1 MIRTILLVTTTLWAG
16 SAVAQEVTAELPEG
30 GEVIVTGTR
39 SAGRAA
45 IESSAPVDVVTSAA
59 IEDTGYPDLSR
70 ALNFLQPS
78 VNFARA
84 ATTASAANTRPITLR
99 GLSPDQTL
107 VLVNGKRRHANAVL
121 NVNNSIGR
129 GAAGVDFDT
138 IPESAIERIE
148 ILRDGAAAQYGSDA
162 IAGVVNI
169 ILKSNA
175 SGGSAGIL
183 GGVTEEGDG
192 LNGLATASAGLGLG
206 DRGHLTLTALI
217 RHQDPTNRAFTDQRF
232 GRVTY
237 RIGDPRASVASFAFD
252 AGVPIGDIEL
262 YGFGTVTRK
271 VSNNAAG
278 FRVPGF
284 SPLYP
289 DGFLPI
295 VEPTIWDIGGT
306 VGLKG
311 RFGGL
316 RADLSQTFGYNKADF
331 RVFDTAN
338 ASLGLT
344 SPTRFDSGGV
354 TYRQHVTDLT
364 LALPL
369 DGVMAGGNIAAG
381 AQYRHE
387 SYSIRSGEPLA
398 YAGTGADGFAG
409 FNPRNPTNAGRD
421 AYAGFLDIELRP
433 VRQLLLGG
441 ALRYDHYDDF
451 GGRTTWRATGRF
463 DAAPGV
469 AVRATFGSGF
479 KAPSLQ
485 QQYYSAVQGALSAGV
500 LVNVAT
506 LPVADPVARALGAT
520 PLKPERSRNATAGV
534 VFGPFGGFTFT
545 ADYFHI
551 RIRDRIALSE
561 QLGGAAVNTVL
572 RNAGITGFSQ
582 VRFFTN
588 AVDTTSKGV
597 EVTAR
602 WQGSLGPQTR
612 LAVAAGYSWLDNRL
626 DTLRA
631 NPTLPALPLLATKSI
646 LFLTEAQPR
655 AKATVQA
662 NLTHGRFELGASLTA
677 FGTYTSA
684 PLVKVQTFGG
694 KESVDLSA
702 GYAFAEGLRLQAGVQ
717 NLFDA
722 RPEGIID
729 QATAIA
735 ATGGSFPTGEET
747 PLGLNGRSYFA
758 RLSARF

>member
-1 MIRTILLVTTTLWAG
+1 MIRTILLVTTTLWVG
-16 SAVAQEVTAELPEG
+16 SAVAQEVTAALPEG

-192 LNGLATASAGLGLG
+192 LNGLATASVGLGLG

-252 AGVPIGDIEL
+252 AGVPMGDLEL

-289 DGFLPI
+289 HGFLPI
-295 VEPTIWDIGGT
+295 VEPTIWDVGGT

-311 RFGGL
+311 RFGSL
-316 RADLSQTFGYNKADF
+316 RADLSQTYGYNKADF
-331 RVFDTAN
+331 EVFDTAN

-364 LALPL
+364 FALPL
-369 DGVMAGGNIAAG
+369 DGVVAGGNIAAG

-387 SYSIRSGEPLA
+387 SYAIRSGEPLA

-409 FNPRNPTNAGRD
+409 FNPRNPTNAGRG

-451 GGRTTWRATGRF
+451 GGRTTWRATSRLE
-463 DAAPGV
+463 AAPGV
-469 AVRATFGSGF
+469 AVRATLGSGF

-506 LPVADPVARALGAT
+506 LPVADPVARALGAA
-520 PLKPERSRNATAGV
+520 PLKSERSRNATAGV
-534 VFGPFGGFTFT
+534 VFGPFSGFTFT

-612 LAVAAGYSWLDNRL
+612 LVAAAGYSWLDNRL

-646 LFLTEAQPR
+646 LFLTEAQPH

-702 GYAFAEGLRLQAGVQ
+702 GYTFAEGLRLQAGVQ

-729 QATAIA
+729 QTTAIA

>member
-1 MIRTILLVTTTLWAG
+1 VIRTIFLVTTTLWAG
-16 SAVAQEVTAELPEG
+16 SAAAQQAPADTADGQEI
-30 GEVIVTGTR
+30 IVTGTR

-45 IESSAPVDVVTSAA
+45 IESSAPVDVVSNAA
-59 IEDTGYPDLSR
+59 IEGTGYPDLSR

-175 SGGSAGIL
+175 RGGSGSLL

-192 LNGLATASAGLGLG
+192 LNGMATASAGFGLG
-206 DRGHLTLTALI
+206 GGGHLTVTALA
-217 RHQDPTNRAFTDQRF
+217 RHQNPTNRAFTDQRF

-237 RIGDPRASVASFAFD
+237 RIGDPRASVASFALD
-252 AGVPIGDIEL
+252 AGVPLGDVEL

-284 SPLYP
+284 SQLYP
-289 DGFLPI
+289 NGFLPI
-295 VEPTIWDIGGT
+295 VEPVIWDVGGT
-306 VGLKG
+306 IGVRG
-311 RFGGL
+311 RFGDL
-316 RADLSQTFGYNKADF
+316 KADLSQTFGYNKADF

-338 ASLGLT
+338 ASLGLA
-344 SPTRFDSGGV
+344 SPSRFDSGGV
-354 TYRQHVTDLT
+354 TYQQHVTDFV

-387 SYSIRSGEPLA
+387 SYAIRNGEPLA

-409 FNPRNPTNAGRD
+409 FNPRNPTDAGRD

-433 VRQLLLGG
+433 VEPLLIGG

-451 GGRTTWRATGRF
+451 GGQTTWRATGRL

-469 AVRATFGSGF
+469 AARATFGTGF

-485 QQYYSAVQGALSAGV
+485 QQFYSAVQGALSAGV

-506 LPVADPVARALGAT
+506 LPVSDPIARALGAA
-520 PLKPERSRNATAGV
+520 PLKPERSRNMTAGL
-534 VFGPFGGFTFT
+534 VFGPFEGFTFT

-561 QLGGAAVNTVL
+561 QLGGGAVNAIL
-572 RNAGITGFSQ
+572 RDAGITGFSQ

-588 AVDTTSKGV
+588 AVDTTTKGV

-602 WQGSLGPQTR
+602 WQGALGRETR
-612 LAVAAGYSWLDNRL
+612 LSVAAGYSWLDNRL
-626 DTLRA
+626 DALRS
-631 NPTLPALPLLATKSI
+631 NPTLPSLPLLATKSI

-655 AKATVQA
+655 AKGTVQA
-662 NLTHGRFELGASLTA
+662 NLTHRQFEFTASLTA

-684 PLVKVQTFGG
+684 PLVRVQTFGG
-694 KESVDLSA
+694 KESADLSA
-702 GYAFAEGLRLQAGVQ
+702 GYAFADGLRLQLGVQ

-722 RPEGIID
+722 RPDTIID

-747 PLGLNGRSYFA
+747 PLGLNGRSYYA

>member
-1 MIRTILLVTTTLWAG
+1 MVRTILLVTTTLWSGA
-16 SAVAQEVTAELPEG
+16 AVAQEVETPDPAEI
-30 GEVIVTGTR
+30 VVTGTR
-39 SAGRAA
+39 TAGRAA
-45 IESSAPVDVVTSAA
+45 IESSAPVDVVTNAA
-59 IEDTGYPDLSR
+59 IEGTGYPDLGR

-107 VLVNGKRRHANAVL
+107 VLINGKRRHANAVL

-175 SGGSAGIL
+175 SGGSASIL
-183 GGVTEEGDG
+183 GGVAEAGDG
-192 LNGLATASAGLGLG
+192 LNGLATASAGFGLG
-206 DRGHLTLTALI
+206 DGGHLTLTALA
-217 RHQDPTNRAFTDQRF
+217 RHQDPTNRALLDQRF

-237 RIGDPRASVASFAFD
+237 RIGDPLASVASFAFD
-252 AGVPIGDIEL
+252 AGVPVGDVTF

-289 DGFLPI
+289 AGFLPI
-295 VEPTIWDIGGT
+295 IEPTIWDVGGT
-306 VGLKG
+306 IGIKG
-311 RFGGL
+311 SFGRL
-316 RADLSQTFGYNKADF
+316 RADLSQTYGYNKADF

-338 ASLGLT
+338 ASLGLA

-354 TYRQHVTDLT
+354 TYQQHVTDLM

-387 SYSIRSGEPLA
+387 SYAIRSGEPLA

-409 FNPRNPTNAGRD
+409 FNPRNPTDAGRD
-421 AYAGFLDIELRP
+421 AYAGFLDVELRP
-433 VRQLLLGG
+433 IRQLLLGG

-451 GGRTTWRATGRF
+451 GGRTTWRATGRL

-469 AVRATFGSGF
+469 AVRATLGSGF

-485 QQYYSAVQGALSAGV
+485 QQFYSAVQGALSAGT

-506 LPVADPVARALGAT
+506 LPVSDPVARALGAA
-520 PLKPERSRNATAGV
+520 PLKPERSSNVTAGV
-534 VFGPFGGFTFT
+534 VFGPFGGFSFT

-561 QLGGAAVNTVL
+561 QLGGAAVNAIL
-572 RNAGITGFSQ
+572 RNAGISGFSQ

-602 WQGSLGPQTR
+602 WQGSLGPETR
-612 LAVAAGYSWLDNRL
+612 LSVAAGYSWLDNRL

-646 LFLTEAQPR
+646 LFLTGAQPR
-655 AKATVQA
+655 AKGTVQA
-662 NLTHGRFELGASLTA
+662 NLTHGRFDFTASLTA

-694 KESVDLSA
+694 KESIDLSA
-702 GYAFAEGLRLQAGVQ
+702 GYGVAEGLRLQVGIQ
-717 NLFDA
+717 NLFDS

>member
-1 MIRTILLVTTTLWAG
+1 VIRTILLVTTTLWAG
-16 SAVAQEVTAELPEG
+16 SAVAQEMTAELPEG
-30 GEVIVTGTR
+30 GEIIVTGTR

-387 SYSIRSGEPLA
+387 SYAIRSGEPLA

>member
-1 MIRTILLVTTTLWAG
+1 MIRTILLATTTLWAG
-16 SAVAQEVTAELPEG
+16 SAAAQQASADIVDGQEI
-30 GEVIVTGTR
+30 IVTGTR

-45 IESSAPVDVVTSAA
+45 IESSAPVDVVSNDA
-59 IEDTGYPDLSR
+59 IEGTGYPDLSR

-175 SGGSAGIL
+175 SGGSGSIL
-183 GGVTEEGDG
+183 GGVTEAGDG
-192 LNGLATASAGLGLG
+192 LNGLATASAGFGLG
-206 DRGHLTLTALI
+206 EGGHLTLTALV

-237 RIGDPRASVASFAFD
+237 RIGDPRASVTNFAFD
-252 AGVPIGDIEL
+252 AGVPIGDLEL

-289 DGFLPI
+289 GGFLPI
-295 VEPTIWDIGGT
+295 VEPTIWDVGGT
-306 VGLKG
+306 VGLKA
-311 RFGGL
+311 RFGSL

-331 RVFDTAN
+331 QVFDTAN
-338 ASLGLT
+338 ASLGLA

-369 DGVMAGGNIAAG
+369 DGVLAGGNIAAG
-381 AQYRHE
+381 AQYRRE
-387 SYSIRSGEPLA
+387 SYAIRSGEPLA

-441 ALRYDHYDDF
+441 AVRYDHYDDF
-451 GGRTTWRATGRF
+451 GGRTTWRATGRLE
-463 DAAPGV
+463 AAPGV
-469 AVRATFGSGF
+469 AVRATLGSGF

-506 LPVADPVARALGAT
+506 LPVADPVARALGAA

-572 RNAGITGFSQ
+572 RDAGITGFSQ

-602 WQGSLGPQTR
+602 WQGALGPETR

-662 NLTHGRFELGASLTA
+662 NLTRGRFELGASLTA

-684 PLVKVQTFGG
+684 PLVRVQTFGG

-722 RPEGIID
+722 RPDGIID

>member
-1 MIRTILLVTTTLWAG
+1 VIRTIFLVTTTLWAG
-16 SAVAQEVTAELPEG
+16 SATAQQAPNDTAAGQEI
-30 GEVIVTGTR
+30 IVTGTR

-45 IESSAPVDVVTSAA
+45 IESSAPVDVVTNAA
-59 IEDTGYPDLSR
+59 IEGTGYPDLSR

-175 SGGSAGIL
+175 SGGSGSVL
-183 GGVTEEGDG
+183 GGVTAEGDG
-192 LNGLATASAGLGLG
+192 LNGMVTASAGFGLG
-206 DRGHLTLTALI
+206 KGGHLTVTALA
-217 RHQDPTNRAFTDQRF
+217 RHQEPTNRAFTDQRF

-237 RIGDPRASVASFAFD
+237 RIGDPLATIASLTLD
-252 AGVPIGDIEL
+252 AGVPVGDFEL
-262 YGFGTVTRK
+262 YGFGTATRK

-289 DGFLPI
+289 NGFLPI
-295 VEPTIWDIGGT
+295 IEPTIWDVGGT
-306 VGLKG
+306 IGVRG
-311 RFGGL
+311 RFGPL
-316 RADLSQTFGYNKADF
+316 KADLSQTYGYNKADF

-338 ASLGLT
+338 ASLGLA
-344 SPTRFDSGGV
+344 SPSRFDSGGV
-354 TYRQHVTDLT
+354 TYQQHVTDFV
-364 LALPL
+364 LALSL
-369 DGVMAGGNIAAG
+369 DGVMAGSNIAAG

-387 SYSIRSGEPLA
+387 SYAIRNGEPLA

-409 FNPRNPTNAGRD
+409 FNPRSPTDAGRD

-433 VRQLLLGG
+433 VQPLLIGG
-441 ALRYDHYDDF
+441 ALRYDRYDDF
-451 GGRTTWRATGRF
+451 GGQMTWRATGRL

-469 AVRATFGSGF
+469 AVRATFGTGF

-485 QQYYSAVQGALSAGV
+485 QQFYSAVQGALSAGV

-506 LPVADPVARALGAT
+506 LPVSDPVARALGAA
-520 PLKPERSRNATAGV
+520 PLKPERSRNMTAGV
-534 VFGPFGGFTFT
+534 VFGPFEGFTFT

-551 RIRDRIALSE
+551 RIRDRIAFSE
-561 QLGGAAVNTVL
+561 QLGGGAVNAIL
-572 RNAGITGFSQ
+572 RDAGITGFSQ

-588 AVDTTSKGV
+588 AVDTTTKGV

-602 WQGSLGPQTR
+602 WQGALSRQTR
-612 LAVAAGYSWLDNRL
+612 LSVAAGYSWLDNRL
-626 DTLRA
+626 DTLCP
-631 NPTLPALPLLATKSI
+631 NPVLPALPLLATKSI
-646 LFLTEAQPR
+646 LFLTQAQPR
-655 AKATVQA
+655 AKGTVQA
-662 NLTHGRFELGASLTA
+662 NLTHRRFEITAGITA

-684 PLVKVQTFGG
+684 PLVRAQTFGG
-694 KESVDLSA
+694 KESADLSA
-702 GYAFAEGLRLQAGVQ
+702 GYAFADGLRLQLGVQ

-722 RPEGIID
+722 RPDTIID

-747 PLGLNGRSYFA
+747 PLGLNGRSYYA
-758 RLSARF
+758 RLSVRF